1 MRWRNTSSNWGIAA
15 ILLHWLVAIT
25 VLGLFGLGLWMTGL
39 DYYSPW
45 YRQGPDLH
53 RSIGILL
60 MMVILLRLV
69 WRMLNRT
76 PTALPSHQHWEI
88 RSAHVS
94 HVLLYLLPLA
104 VMITGY
110 LISTADGRSVWVFD
124 WFQVPAL
131 YSGLDQQETIMGDV
145 HRVLSWILIGIAAV
159 HAAGALKHHFLDR
172 DTTLTRM
179 LGLSKTEEKLQ

>member
-1 MRWRNTSSNWGIAA
+1 MRWRNSARSWGIPA

-25 VLGLFGLGLWMTGL
+25 VLSLFGLGLWMTEL
-39 DYYSPW
+39 DYYSTW
-45 YRQGPDLH
+45 YRQAPDIH

-60 MMVILLRLV
+60 MLVILLRMV

-76 PTALPSHQHWEI
+76 PAALASHRRWEI

-104 VMITGY
+104 IMITGY
-110 LISTADGRSVWVFD
+110 LISTADGRGVSVFD
-124 WFQVPAL
+124 WFEVPAL
-131 YSGLDQQETIMGDV
+131 FSALDQQETIMGDL
-145 HRVLSWILIGIAAV
+145 HRILSWVLIGIVAV
-159 HAAGALKHHFLDR
+159 HAAGALKHHFIDR

-179 LGLSKTEEKLQ
+179 LGLSKTEEK